1 MGAHGVLS
9 GRHGFNE
16 GDRVRLGQAKEDIFN
31 RAILMNDGT
40 QPAQRELAHRLI
52 DWNCIRSRQE
62 RYPAIGRAF
71 PLETMKK
78 GCESPPYYCHY
89 MAWCLGAWPQES
101 EFLVRRLEELLQV
114 AEILPGREYE
124 KSLLSDTDFAVFW
137 SLVWQLQVA
146 EYLREVGED
155 VCWARSG
162 PDLSVKTGGERWF
175 VECYT
180 YRKSFGILSFLEEL
194 LLRIDP
200 TIRIKYNRC
209 LPFSLPSGRARERF
223 VHEVLMPFLNPGYL
237 AKHKE
242 DAEREYPVILY
253 EVPDS
258 SPHVYVEG
266 SDADAYLPGR
276 IPKEVGD
283 PESYL
288 EIALRE
294 AVRAKRNSNDLA
306 RHHPNLVAVN
316 YLLSTDYQLAESSRR
331 TSSLAETDSNIDVLT
346 VSAVGI
352 DERLTREKLEVV
364 MLADS
369 VELGSLAGS
378 ARAWPTP

>member
-1 MGAHGVLS
+1 MRYVT
-9 GRHGFNE
+9 
-16 GDRVRLGQAKEDIFN
+16 
-31 RAILMNDGT
+31 NDGT
-40 QPAQRELAHRLI
+40 QPAQRELVHRLI
-52 DWNCIRSRQE
+52 DWNRIRSRHE
-62 RYPAIGRAF
+62 CYPAIRQAF
-71 PLETMKK
+71 PMETMMK

-101 EFLVRRLEELLQV
+101 EFLVRRLEELFRV
-114 AEILPGREYE
+114 AEMLPSWEYE

-146 EYLREVGED
+146 EYLHEIGED
-155 VCWARSG
+155 LCWARSG
-162 PDLSVKTGGERWF
+162 PDLSVKIGGERWF

-180 YRKSFGILSFLEEL
+180 YRKSFALLSFLEEL
-194 LLRIDP
+194 LEEIDP
-200 TIRIKYNRC
+200 AVRIRYNRC

-223 VHEVLMPFLNPGYL
+223 LHEVLVPFLDPAYL

-253 EVPDS
+253 KDPDS
-258 SPHVYVEG
+258 SMHVYVEG
-266 SDADAYLPGR
+266 SDADAYIPGS
-276 IPKEVGD
+276 IPKGVGD
-283 PESYL
+283 PESYR

-316 YLLSTDYQLAESSRR
+316 YLLSTDYQLAESSAT
-331 TSSLAETDSNIDVLT
+331 TSSLLEPDSKIDVLT

-352 DERLTREKLEVV
+352 DERLTRENLEIV
-364 MLADS
+364 MLAES
-369 VELGSLAGS
+369 AELRSLARI
-378 ARAWPTP
+378 ARAYSMP

>member
-1 MGAHGVLS
+1 MACY
-9 GRHGFNE
+9 R
-16 GDRVRLGQAKEDIFN
+16 DRLASIQETLVALAKPRRTCLTVRYVA
-31 RAILMNDGT
+31 NDGT
-40 QPAQRELAHRLI
+40 EPAQRELVHRLI
-52 DWNCIRSRQE
+52 DWNRIRSRHE
-62 RYPAIGRAF
+62 RYPAIRQAF

-101 EFLVRRLEELLQV
+101 EFLVRRLEELLRV
-114 AEILPGREYE
+114 AEILPGWEYE

-162 PDLSVKTGGERWF
+162 PDLSVKTSGERWF

-200 TIRIKYNRC
+200 TIRSKYNRC
-209 LPFSLPSGRARERF
+209 LPFSLPSGRARERLL
-223 VHEVLMPFLNPGYL
+223 HEVLMPFLDPGYL

-242 DAEREYPVILY
+242 DAGREYPVILY
-253 EVPDS
+253 KDPDS
-258 SPHVYVEG
+258 SLHVYVEG
-266 SDADAYLPGR
+266 SDADAYIPGR
-276 IPKEVGD
+276 IPKEAGD

-288 EIALRE
+288 KIALRE

-316 YLLSTDYQLAESSRR
+316 HLLSTDYRLAESSRR
-331 TSSLAETDSNIDVLT
+331 TSSLAEIDSNIDVLT
-346 VSAVGI
+346 VSSVGI

>member
-1 MGAHGVLS
+1 MACY
-9 GRHGFNE
+9 R
-16 GDRVRLGQAKEDIFN
+16 DRLASIQEALVALAKPRRTYLTVRYVTD
-31 RAILMNDGT
+31 DGT
-40 QPAQRELAHRLI
+40 EPAQRELVHRLI
-52 DWNCIRSRQE
+52 DWNRIRIRHD
-62 RYPAIGRAF
+62 RYPAIRQAF

-89 MAWCLGAWPQES
+89 MAWCLGAWPREY
-101 EFLVRRLEELLQV
+101 EFLVRRLEELFRV
-114 AEILPGREYE
+114 AQRLPSWKHEQ
-124 KSLLSDTDFAVFW
+124 SLLSDTDFAVFW

-146 EYLREVGED
+146 EYLHEIGED

-162 PDLSVKTGGERWF
+162 PDLSVKIGGGRWF

-180 YRKSFGILSFLEEL
+180 YRKSFALLSFLEEL
-194 LLRIDP
+194 LERIDP
-200 TIRIKYNRC
+200 ALRIKYNRC
-209 LPFSLPSGRARERF
+209 LPFSLPSGMDRERF
-223 VHEVLMPFLNPGYL
+223 LHGVLVPFLDPAYL
-237 AKHKE
+237 ARQKKN
-242 DAEREYPVILY
+242 AEQGYPVILY
-253 EVPDS
+253 RDS
-258 SPHVYVEG
+258 GSSMHVYVEG
-266 SDADAYLPGR
+266 SDADAYIPGR
-276 IPKEVGD
+276 IPNGVGD

-331 TSSLAETDSNIDVLT
+331 TPSLAEIDSNIDVLT

-352 DERLTREKLEVV
+352 DERLTREKLVVV

-369 VELGSLAGS
+369 VELGSLAGI
-378 ARAWPTP
+378 ARAYPTR

>member
-1 MGAHGVLS
+1 
-9 GRHGFNE
+9 
-16 GDRVRLGQAKEDIFN
+16 
-31 RAILMNDGT
+31 MNDGT
-40 QPAQRELAHRLI
+40 QPAQRELVHRLI

-101 EFLVRRLEELLQV
+101 EFLVQRLEELFRV
-114 AEILPGREYE
+114 AEMLPSWEHE

-146 EYLREVGED
+146 EYLHEIGED
-155 VCWARSG
+155 VCWAGSG
-162 PDLSVKTGGERWF
+162 PDLSMKVGSERWF
-175 VECYT
+175 VECYA
-180 YRKSFGILSFLEEL
+180 YRKSFGMFSFLEEV
-194 LLRIDP
+194 LLRLDP
-200 TIRIKYNRC
+200 TVCIEYHRC

-223 VHEVLMPFLNPGYL
+223 LHEVLVSFLDPACL
-237 AKHKE
+237 AKHKT
-242 DAEREYPVILY
+242 DAEQEYPVILY
-253 EVPDS
+253 EDPDS
-258 SPHVYVEG
+258 SLHLYVKG
-266 SDADAYLPGR
+266 SDADAHIPGR
-276 IPKEVGD
+276 IPNEAGN
-283 PESYL
+283 PESYR

-294 AVRAKRNSNDLA
+294 AARAKRNSNDLA

-331 TSSLAETDSNIDVLT
+331 ISSLSEPDSNIDVLT
-346 VSAVGI
+346 ASAVGI
-352 DERLTREKLEVV
+352 DERLTREKLEVA

-369 VELGSLAGS
+369 VELGSLAGI
-378 ARAWPTP
+378 ARACPTP